1 MYLSGNFRLG
11 HKKVDLSSGKDK
23 EGMLDPQRP
32 PPPSTAGPAH
42 LLGPESMEA
51 VLQVPSDLCIRGVS
65 MEECLSLLA
74 LVCGAGL
81 TFEL

>member
-1 MYLSGNFRLG
+1 
-11 HKKVDLSSGKDK
+11 
-23 EGMLDPQRP
+23 
-32 PPPSTAGPAH
+32 
-42 LLGPESMEA
+42 MEA